1 MGRQLVTLALG
12 LTLLGL
18 ASPVASIYSSS
29 KDDLAYE
36 DYEDAVEAGETEV
49 EVMTAPSFVSVSQRV
64 EVNLGDTV
72 RLPCIVDRLE
82 GFVMLWKRQDEILSV
97 ASQII
102 DQRVRLEEEEN
113 GNYLIISQASP
124 RDSGVYTCQLS
135 AYRPT
140 ELHHTL
146 TVRVPPEIETQPTE
160 ELVTRAGQGAELEC
174 RATAGTPTP
183 RLTWSKEGA
192 HATEDLSADVTCGQ
206 GGQVC
211 TLRLTS
217 VTRHT
222 GGRYICAADNGGEAV
237 TRPVRLH
244 VEFAPEIHVDRSVIV
259 TSLGAEE
266 EISCNVHAYPKP
278 SVTWMKEDK
287 VLDKTDGGLLM
298 SSQHHR
304 HSLVLLSMDNST
316 VGRYYCVASNERG
329 QATKSILVTGLASNI
344 RVTSDRFSQ
353 LDTEYLL
360 QWEVETESDVSEWV
374 ILVRRDKAL
383 LDTWDSLSLDNRQPL
398 EAGAVRASHSLTGL
412 SQARLYRVK
421 IGARNEFGWNY
432 SEEEFVFG
440 TKGADAVYKAA
451 MTAGSS
457 VTVSVSVSVISVTM
471 LVSKLIFV

>member
-12 LTLLGL
+12 LTLWGQ
-18 ASPVASIYSSS
+18 ASPVPSIYSST
-29 KDDLAYE
+29 KDDLGYE
-36 DYEDAVEAGETEV
+36 DYEDAVEAREAEV

-124 RDSGVYTCQLS
+124 RDSGVYTCQIS

-140 ELHHTL
+140 ELNHSL
-146 TVRVPPEIETQPTE
+146 TVRVPPEIETQPGA
-160 ELVTRAGQGAELEC
+160 ELVTRAGQAAELEC
-174 RATAGTPTP
+174 RVIQGTPTP
-183 RLTWSKEGA
+183 SLSWRKEGA
-192 HATEDLSADVTCGQ
+192 HATEDLSAQVTHSE
-206 GGQVC
+206 GGQVA

-222 GGRYICAADNGGEAV
+222 GGRYICTADNGGEAV
-237 TRPVRLH
+237 TSAVRLH

-266 EISCNVHAYPKP
+266 ELSCNVHAYPKP

-287 VLDKTDGGLLM
+287 VLDKTDGGVLM

-304 HSLVLLSMDNST
+304 HNLVLLSMDNST

-344 RVTSDRFSQ
+344 QVTSDRFSQ

-360 QWEVETESDVSEWV
+360 QWEAETESDVSEWV

-398 EAGAVRASHSLTGL
+398 EAGAVRSSHRLTGL
-412 SQARLYRVK
+412 SPARLYRVK

-451 MTAGSS
+451 MTAGSGLRS
-457 VTVSVSVSVISVTM
+457 ISV
-471 LVSKLIFV
+471 LAVIIFVSLLFV